1 MNRQIVQQSSSLPK
15 ATHHRLIIGDCQSM
29 TEIPSDSIQLV
40 VTSPPYYNAP
50 HDYDGMFSSYEKYLS
65 FLENVAKELWR
76 VTKEGRIV
84 ALVIDDMLVDG
95 VRYPI
100 VADTV
105 RIFQEIGFRNRDRI
119 VWEKPDGYAVRSRRS
134 GNLRKFKSPMYYY
147 SDNLV
152 EEIRI
157 FQKGEFD
164 YKSIPDHI
172 REASKLDWKE
182 VESGKWYWNVWKIT
196 NVLPNAKLEKGIAAF
211 PDEIPYRLI
220 KLCSFVGETV
230 LDCFAG
236 SGTSMKIAR
245 QLGRN
250 SVGFE
255 IRPELEP
262 VIREKVGFARRTVG
276 NGSDTFDVVLRAD
289 IPIRRAVSVVRPV
302 TVTSQSLGIS
312 FSHRPSASHRM
323 VPLEPVGDGF

>member
-1 MNRQIVQQSSSLPK
+1 
-15 ATHHRLIIGDCQSM
+15 M
-29 TEIPSDSIQLV
+29 TEIQSNSIQLV

-50 HDYDGMFSSYEKYLS
+50 HDYDGMFSSYDQYLS
-65 FLENVAKELWR
+65 LLENVGKELWR
-76 VTKEGRIV
+76 VTEEGRIV
-84 ALVIDDMLVDG
+84 ALVIDDMLVDK

-100 VADTV
+100 VADTI

-119 VWEKPDGYAVRSRRS
+119 VWEKPNGYAVRSRRS
-134 GNLRKFKSPMYYY
+134 GNLRKFKSPMYCYT
-147 SDNLV
+147 DNLV

-164 YKSIPDHI
+164 YKSIPDHV
-172 REASKLDWKE
+172 REASKLDWSE

-220 KLCSFVGETV
+220 KLYSFIDDTV

-236 SGTSMKIAR
+236 SGTSMRVAR

-250 SVGFE
+250 SVGIE
-255 IRPELEP
+255 IRPELEK
-262 VIREKVGFARRTVG
+262 VIMEKLGFAERTAT
-276 NGSDTFDVVLRAD
+276 NGSDTFEVVHRAASSITSPAPVVSPAARDMDVE
-289 IPIRRAVSVVRPV
+289 
-302 TVTSQSLGIS
+302 Q
-312 FSHRPSASHRM
+312 
-323 VPLEPVGDGF
+323 PLEPAAVPRLICIDQISNSEREDPEDGDRRN